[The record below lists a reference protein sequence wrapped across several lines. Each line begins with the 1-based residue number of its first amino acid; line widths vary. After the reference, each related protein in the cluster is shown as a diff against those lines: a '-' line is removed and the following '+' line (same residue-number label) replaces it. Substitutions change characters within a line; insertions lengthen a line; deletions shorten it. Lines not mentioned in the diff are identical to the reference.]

1 MFLDCDSFWCV
12 VMIPVLIWGI
22 TPLALVLAVYGV
34 LLGGRLTLYIWR
46 RLDIRETMQ
55 ALYETLESNTR
66 LIEKLGGGYR
76 DEKEANIRL
85 KEENARLRERVVTLE
100 RLSHSTET
108 QVEMLRSENRRVQ
121 RDLDKHVES
130 VKHRANMY
138 RQARGIKKVVS
149 GIIGLPRTADG
160 KIPVDSGDDSEASTQ
175 YEVISASNASFIS
188 PDYETMQLNQAGASG
203 PAFSGSNPLD
213 VDLGMPRGA
222 LQLKDLSPVLPESH
236 SEDSGVNKNDSQ
248 VKLE

>member
-1 MFLDCDSFWCV
+1 
-12 VMIPVLIWGI
+12 MIPVLVWGV
-22 TPLALVLAVYGV
+22 TPLALVLAAYGA

-55 ALYETLESNTR
+55 ALYDTLESNTR

-85 KEENARLRERVVTLE
+85 KEENARLREKVVTLE

-108 QVEMLRSENRRVQ
+108 QVEVLRSENRRVQ
-121 RDLDKHVES
+121 RDLDKHVENA
-130 VKHRANMY
+130 KHRADIF
-138 RQARGIKKVVS
+138 RKTRGMKKVVS
-149 GIIGLPRTADG
+149 GILAPPRTADG

-175 YEVISASNASFIS
+175 YELISASNASFIS
-188 PDYETMQLNQAGASG
+188 PDYETMQLNQVGASG
-203 PAFSGSNPLD
+203 SASPGSNPLD

-222 LQLKDLSPVLPESH
+222 LQLKDLSPGLPESLY
-236 SEDSGVNKNDSQ
+236 EDIGFNKDDSQ
-248 VKLE
+248 VKSE